1 MTAKEFDDILSFLD
15 TIIRVENN
23 IDVGDELNKSC
34 CRYVSVLLKNG
45 NLIRGVLYHAI
56 QNCSDLFR
64 TGTLVFVD
72 NDKCS
77 NIITL
82 DDISGISFDKT
93 VKR

>member
-23 IDVGDELNKSC
+23 IDIGDKLNKNC
-34 CRYVSVLLKNG
+34 CKSVSVLLKNG

-56 QNCSDLFR
+56 QNYSNLFR
-64 TGTLVFVD
+64 TGTVVSVD
-72 NDKCS
+72 NDKCFNLIS
-77 NIITL
+77 L

-93 VKR
+93 LQR